1 MYIDSAN
8 VVKTNKL
15 EKLQE
20 RILRL
25 IEYSPI
31 KENRIEMDLL
41 KTKLNIV
48 TLRAIPT
55 RRFVCDRR

>member
-8 VVKTNKL
+8 VVKMNKL

-25 IEYSPI
+25 IEYCPI
-31 KENRIEMDLL
+31 KENLIEMDLL

-55 RRFVCDRR
+55 R